1 MAQAPKPKRGGGAP
15 YETAPADDAQIKL
28 TTQLDARVQSLESIR
43 YSWWLHWR
51 DLADYLLPRR
61 MRWLYP
67 NNQNWNRGTPLNQ
80 NIINN
85 TGTIAARTLAAGMLA
100 GTTSPAKPWFRLAPT
115 DSTLAEDQEA
125 KIWLEEARNRMMRIM
140 AASNYYTSKGTQLF
154 DEVVFG
160 TSPMIIYEHPDKVI
174 HCYVPTPGEYFC
186 ASNGDFE
193 VDSLYRRYPL
203 TLSQVV
209 STFGLANIPSDMR
222 QRYESGGAGLN
233 NEVIISH
240 ALEPNPGF
248 SIDAG
253 SGVDGYGV
261 PKMFRYREVYW
272 IWGRTG
278 SPPLRIRGFNDQ
290 PFSVLRWDVFGND
303 AYGRSPGM
311 DALGDVKQLQF
322 EEKRKAQAIDKS
334 VRPPMVADASMKN
347 EPASLLPGA
356 VTYVPQL
363 SNGVGFRPVF
373 QVPPILSDLI
383 KDIMGVEQRIRD
395 TFFNGLFQILPVDS
409 AVRTATEID
418 VRQQEKMILLGP
430 VLERNDTEGLGPD
443 IKRIFA
449 ICARMGVFPPMPDV
463 LRRTSLKIEYVSM
476 LSELQRGSM
485 TTAIERT
492 LSMAG
497 NLVPIVP
504 SIMDNIDADVAIR
517 EYGSLLRVDP
527 RMLASADRVMQIRQA
542 RSAQEQAAV
551 GLQTGATL
559 AQGAKTL
566 SEADVG
572 GGQNA
577 LAMLLGQI
585 GGGQG

>member
-1 MAQAPKPKRGGGAP
+1 MAQAPKKRRGLIA
-15 YETAPADDAQIKL
+15 ETPQTADDAQIKL
-28 TTQLDARVQSLESIR
+28 VTQLDARVQSLDSIR

-51 DLADYLLPRR
+51 DLAEYLLPRR

-67 NNQNWNRGTPLNQ
+67 YNQNWNRGSPLNQ

-115 DSTLAEDQEA
+115 DKSLVEEHEV
-125 KIWLEEARNRMMRIM
+125 KVWLEEARNRMMRIM
-140 AASNYYTSKGTQLF
+140 AASNYYTSKGVQLM

-160 TSPMIIYEHPDKVI
+160 TSPMFIYEHPDKVI
-174 HCYVPTPGEYFC
+174 HCYVPTPGEYYC
-186 ASNGDFE
+186 AANGDFE

-203 TLSQVV
+203 SLSQVV
-209 STFGLANIPSDMR
+209 STFGLDALPDDLR
-222 QRYESGGAGLN
+222 QLYESGGASLN
-233 NEVIISH
+233 NEIIISH
-240 ALEPNPGF
+240 ACEPNPGY
-248 SIDAG
+248 SVDAG
-253 SGVDGYGV
+253 SGLDGYGV
-261 PKMFRYREVYW
+261 PKAFRYREVYW
-272 IWGRTG
+272 LWGRNGT
-278 SPPLRIRGFNDQ
+278 PPLRIRGFNDK

-363 SNGVGFRPVF
+363 NAGVGFRPVF
-373 QVPPILSDLI
+373 QVPPILTDLI
-383 KDIMGVEQRIRD
+383 KDIQGVEQRIRD

-449 ICARMGVFPPMPDV
+449 ICARLGVFPPMPDQ
-463 LRRTSLKIEYVSM
+463 LRNTSLKIEYVSM

-492 LSMAG
+492 LQLAG
-497 NLVPIVP
+497 NLVAVTPD
-504 SIMDNIDADVAIR
+504 IMDNLDTDVMIR
-517 EYGSLLRVDP
+517 EYGGMLRLNP
-527 RMLASADRVMQIRQA
+527 RTMRPPDSVMQIRQA

-566 SEADVG
+566 SETDTS
-572 GGQNA
+572 GQNL
-577 LAMLLGQI
+577 LAAMLGQI
-585 GGGQG
+585 GGPGG

>member
-1 MAQAPKPKRGGGAP
+1 MA
-15 YETAPADDAQIKL
+15 TAPRRQDSAAMRPASDAQIKL
-28 TTQLDARVQSLESIR
+28 ATQLDARVQGLDDIR

-51 DLADYLLPRR
+51 ELAEYLLPRR

-67 NNQNWNRGTPLNQ
+67 PGQNWNRGTPLNQ

-85 TGTIAARTLAAGMLA
+85 TGTIAARTLSAGMLA

-115 DSTLAEDQEA
+115 DKQLIEDYEV
-125 KIWLEEARNRMMRIM
+125 KVWLEEARDRMMRIM
-140 AASNYYTSKGTQLF
+140 AASNYYTSKGVQLM

-160 TSPMIIYEHPDKVI
+160 TSPMLIYEHPEKVI
-174 HCYVPTPGEYFC
+174 HCYVPTPGEYYC
-186 ASNGDFE
+186 AANGDFE

-209 STFGLANIPSDMR
+209 STFGVDALPDDLR
-222 QRYESGGAGLN
+222 QQYESGGGSLN
-233 NEVIISH
+233 NEIAISH
-240 ALEPNPGF
+240 ACEPNPGF
-248 SIDAG
+248 SVDAG
-253 SGVDGYGV
+253 AGVDGYGV
-261 PKMFRYREVYW
+261 PKTMRYREVYW
-272 IWGRTG
+272 LWGRTG
-278 SPPLRIRGFNDQ
+278 TPPLRIRGFWDK

-322 EEKRKAQAIDKS
+322 EEKRKAQAIDKT

-363 SNGVGFRPVF
+363 SAGVGFRPVF
-373 QVPPILSDLI
+373 QVAPILTDLI
-383 KDIMGVEQRIRD
+383 RDIQGVEQRIRD

-449 ICARMGVFPPMPDV
+449 ICARMGIFPPMPDA
-463 LRRTSLKIEYVSM
+463 LRQTSLKIEYVSM

-492 LSMAG
+492 LQLAG
-497 NLVPIVP
+497 NLVAVTPD
-504 SIMDNIDADVAIR
+504 IMDNLDTDVMIR
-517 EYGSLLRVDP
+517 EYGGMLRLDP
-527 RMLASADRVMQIRQA
+527 RTMRPADGVAAIRQA
-542 RSAQEQAAV
+542 RNAQEQAAT

-566 SEADVG
+566 SETDTS
-572 GGQNA
+572 GQNL
-577 LAMLLGQI
+577 LAAMLGQI
-585 GGGQG
+585 GGPGG